1 MKIAYVAKSN
11 IPSTSANSIHVMKI
25 SECFEELAD
34 SFELIVPEVQDKR
47 RDQEIFEFY
56 GIENR
61 FPISR
66 IKKRDWKGWYNYYFA
81 LYAVRRILK
90 TKCDAVIT
98 RDPLVAFLCVIYGID
113 AVLDLHGD
121 LRHLC
126 GRSYRLLKWKK
137 ICDSKYLHLVMI
149 THALKKYYHD
159 LYGIDL
165 NRVTVLPD
173 GYTNQN
179 FEKSDFNN
187 VLKEERIKIGYCG
200 GFLVGKGLSLI
211 QKIAAKDARNIYRLY
226 GGRRED
232 AEKEVGAVFSENVTF
247 GGYIPNSQIPDILE
261 QQDIL
266 LLPNQK
272 QLVCKNEDIGKVTS
286 PLKMFEYMASGKV
299 IIASDLPV
307 LREILNEN
315 NCYFANPENV
325 NDWIEKIKYISDH
338 RDEAKGKAKKAQE
351 DVKQYTWYKRAE
363 KMLQLV
369 KNEE

>member
-25 SECFEELAD
+25 SECFEELTD
-34 SFELIVPEVQDKR
+34 SFELIVPEVPDKR
-47 RDQEIFEFY
+47 NDQEIFDFY
-56 GIENR
+56 GVENG

-66 IKKRDWKGWYNYYFA
+66 IKKKDWKGWYNYYFA
-81 LYAVRRILK
+81 VCAIRRILK

-98 RDPLVAFLCVIYGID
+98 RDPLVAFLCVIYRIHV
-113 AVLDLHGD
+113 VLDLHGD

-126 GRSYRLLKWKK
+126 GRSYRFIKWKK
-137 ICDSKYLHLVMI
+137 ICKSKYFHLVMI
-149 THALKKYYHD
+149 THALKRYYHD
-159 LYGIDL
+159 IYGIDQ
-165 NRVTVLPD
+165 NRITVLPD
-173 GYTNQN
+173 GYTNRN
-179 FEKSDFNN
+179 FEKSDSDN

-211 QKIAAKDARNIYRLY
+211 QQIAAKDAQNIYRLY
-226 GGRRED
+226 GGRRES
-232 AEKEVGAVFSENVTF
+232 AEKEIGSVFSANVTF
-247 GGYIPNSQIPDILE
+247 GGYIPNSQIPDILD

-351 DVKQYTWYKRAE
+351 DVKEYTWYKRAE

-369 KNEE
+369 ENKE